1 VPRFSKYKQV
11 IFVFFIAVALIAAMA
26 YSYGGGRDVTKPESF
41 AGSIFAPVQKTLY
54 KTGNYIS
61 NFIRS
66 IKEIGT
72 LRETN
77 NKLQNEVEKLKKD
90 NIKLQE
96 LINEN
101 QRLKQALEFKD
112 KNSEIVTKSAT
123 IIGKNPGNWFNTFN
137 IDIGTNEG
145 IKPGMAVLD
154 EKGNMIG
161 EVTNVG
167 SNWSKVLSIVDR
179 DSSVSAI
186 DIRTRDNGIVRGDS
200 NGGLIMIYL
209 PLDAELIEGDIITTS
224 DMSKFPKGLIIG
236 KVLKVTKEPGS
247 LLKQAVIKPS
257 ADFERLEYVLVVT
270 NIKNTGK

>member
-1 VPRFSKYKQV
+1 MPRFSKYKQV
-11 IFVFFIAVALIAAMA
+11 VFVFFIAVALIAAMA
-26 YSYGGGRDVTKPESF
+26 YSYGGGRNVTKLESF

-54 KTGNYIS
+54 MTGNYIS

>member
-1 VPRFSKYKQV
+1 MPRFSKYKQV